1 MDKRE
6 LRIER
11 PRVRKTWRVRPFT
24 RVEKPKRIYQ
34 RRKEKSNEPISEE
47 RILGID
53 LGHKK
58 IGLAISD
65 PLGVTARPLETV
77 DRQDLSKRLANLI
90 RQQNVT
96 EIVLGLP
103 LNMDG
108 TRGKMAEEAERF
120 AAELEERFHIPVTLY
135 DERLTSVS
143 AQKVMKEAGESP
155 SRNKGRVDQISAA
168 LLLEGYL
175 NRRR

>member
-11 PRVRKTWRVRPFT
+11 PKVRRTWKVRPFT
-24 RVEKPKRIYQ
+24 RVAKSKRIY
-34 RRKEKSNEPISEE
+34 RRKKERSKEPTSEE

-53 LGHKK
+53 LGDKRV
-58 IGLAISD
+58 GLAISD

-77 DRQDLSKRLANLI
+77 DRQDLFERLANLI
-90 RQQNVT
+90 GRQNVV

-108 TRGKMAEEAERF
+108 TRGERAEEAERF
-120 AAELEERFHIPVTLY
+120 AAELEERLHIPVVLY

-143 AQKVMKEAGESP
+143 AEKAMKEAGESP
-155 SRNKGRVDQISAA
+155 SRNKGRVDRISAA